1 MDDLTSKITQI
12 LNDPDGMDMV
22 KNIASSLMNNDD
34 KISDKANDSGID
46 IGNAL
51 NLLSGFSES
60 DKSGGLSDLPI
71 SPAQIATI
79 TKAMGM
85 MKNNDDDRVKLLYA
99 LKPHLSEERQKKCD
113 NAIKMLKMV
122 KLLPLIKD
130 SGLFDMF

>member
-22 KNIASSLMNNDD
+22 KNIASSLMNNDE